1 MTNAASIKAGETW
14 VGINARMGNL
24 KQVLDKAASHVG
36 SFAGSLNQIG
46 EKIGGKFGGKIVSGL
61 VGYFGVSLVDS
72 SLRSIA
78 ETMEQ
83 NLAADRRMFEGVG
96 EAIGESIT
104 KGLESI
110 PIVGSLGRMHSDI
123 ADETLFGGAMS
134 SEARLERTRA
144 SAERLAAIYREIEA
158 VNERLKQSSDPAA
171 IQDRR
176 RMDKEASDL
185 QAKLRAEIAAQGGT
199 ATQSDL
205 SSAAAWGFGPLAGVG
220 VLAQIADAN
229 QNQAKAISSMA
240 EVAAKAAEGTAEL
253 RDAIAKQF
261 SDRANDAIWD
271 AAAGFNE
278 LFGLVDENAR
288 AFDAL
293 EEKIRS
299 VSAAL
304 EAAGRGD
311 EIDNVTAA
319 LRQEFAAAQARA
331 QQIKDMA
338 KAAEEERKAME
349 EAERIQKSIEEIVSS
364 IEDKNESYG
373 KSEREL
379 LEARLLKLNATQE
392 QIDRALAAFDELAKK
407 QSDAEAA
414 ASISTSLSAIGSF
427 SPYAFDQFGGGSGA
441 ITDATQQT
449 ARNTKRMVE
458 LLQKQATTYGA

>member
-1 MTNAASIKAGETW
+1 
-14 VGINARMGNL
+14 
-24 KQVLDKAASHVG
+24 
-36 SFAGSLNQIG
+36 
-46 EKIGGKFGGKIVSGL
+46 
-61 VGYFGVSLVDS
+61 
-72 SLRSIA
+72 
-78 ETMEQ
+78 
-83 NLAADRRMFEGVG
+83 
-96 EAIGESIT
+96 
-104 KGLESI
+104 
-110 PIVGSLGRMHSDI
+110 
-123 ADETLFGGAMS
+123 
-134 SEARLERTRA
+134 
-144 SAERLAAIYREIEA
+144 
-158 VNERLKQSSDPAA
+158 
-171 IQDRR
+171 
-176 RMDKEASDL
+176 MDKEASDL
-185 QAKLRAEIAAQGGT
+185 QDKLRAEIVAQGPS
-199 ATQSDL
+199 ATQSAL
-205 SSAAAWGFGPLAGVG
+205 SSAAGGGWGFG
-220 VLAQIADAN
+220 VLAPIGTMSQIADAN
-229 QNQAKAISSMA
+229 ENQAKAISSMA

-253 RDAIAKQF
+253 RDAITKQF